1 MVFTTQ
7 CPQCGKILWFA
18 SNLTGKLTICPA
30 CGAVMKLTPPPEA
43 AGPAEAVPEGTIP
56 LMPEAAQAAPPL
68 PPAAEQPPPMGS
80 ADGEVNQETGT
91 PILGQEPV
99 AEPAAEQIPAA
110 VEEASLAHQAALAAA
125 GEVHVEVNEGEM
137 VEFSAQGEINAQMAP
152 TQPSMAPP
160 EWSPAPLSDYGAC
173 SRPRTRRWFGFRRR
187 RRALIH

>member
-30 CGAVMKLTPPPEA
+30 CGAVMKRAPPPERGGSA
-43 AGPAEAVPEGTIP
+43 EPAREGTIP

-91 PILGQEPV
+91 PILGQEP
-99 AEPAAEQIPAA
+99 AAEQ
-110 VEEASLAHQAALAAA
+110 VQEQ
-125 GEVHVEVNEGEM
+125 
-137 VEFSAQGEINAQMAP
+137 
-152 TQPSMAPP
+152 
-160 EWSPAPLSDYGAC
+160 
-173 SRPRTRRWFGFRRR
+173 
-187 RRALIH
+187 